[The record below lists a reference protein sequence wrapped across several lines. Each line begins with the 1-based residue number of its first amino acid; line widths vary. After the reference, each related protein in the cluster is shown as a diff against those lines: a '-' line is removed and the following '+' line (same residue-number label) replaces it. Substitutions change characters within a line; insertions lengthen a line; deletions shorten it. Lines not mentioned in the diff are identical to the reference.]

1 MGKEPNIYKRLPG
14 RGTEV
19 IYYVRL
25 YQGPDHLLQVLSTGF
40 NETYKRFAYRD
51 IQAITLR
58 KTNMGKVW
66 NGIWGVL
73 IVLFAVPASFV
84 NGPAAVG
91 LGIVSAIF
99 LILLGANL
107 AMGPT
112 VVAYLRTAVQVEKLP
127 SLRRLRSARS
137 TLSIL
142 NPLIASAQ
150 GQFQAE
156 GLPASTA
163 GNPPA
168 PDPNPAQTAPGPSAA
183 QEAPPIISDNEG

>member
-66 NGIWGVL
+66 NGIWGA
-73 IVLFAVPASFV
+73 LFALFALPVSFV
-84 NGPAAVG
+84 NGPALAG
-91 LGIVSAIF
+91 FGIVSAIF

-127 SLRRLRSARS
+127 SIRRLRAARS
-137 TLSIL
+137 TLGIL

-150 GQFQAE
+150 AEFQAE
-156 GLPASTA
+156 RSLASTT

-168 PDPNPAQTAPGPSAA
+168 PNPTPAQTAPGPSAA

>member
-73 IVLFAVPASFV
+73 FTLFALPASFV
-84 NGPAAVG
+84 NGPVAVG
-91 LGIVSAIF
+91 LGIISAIF

-107 AMGPT
+107 ALGPT
-112 VVAYLRTAVQVEKLP
+112 VVAYLQTAVQVEKLP
-127 SLRRLRSARS
+127 SIRRLRSARS

-150 GQFQAE
+150 AEFQAE
-156 GLPASTA
+156 RLHASTP

-168 PDPNPAQTAPGPSAA
+168 PNPTPAQTAPSPSAA
-183 QEAPPIISDNEG
+183 QDAPPIISDNEG